1 MVVMIIGI
9 IFGGI
14 LLMSVGSEV
23 VVLVLM
29 SEMGFVLFVVG
40 GVLVVGVG

>member
-29 SEMGFVLFVVG
+29 REMGFVLFVVG